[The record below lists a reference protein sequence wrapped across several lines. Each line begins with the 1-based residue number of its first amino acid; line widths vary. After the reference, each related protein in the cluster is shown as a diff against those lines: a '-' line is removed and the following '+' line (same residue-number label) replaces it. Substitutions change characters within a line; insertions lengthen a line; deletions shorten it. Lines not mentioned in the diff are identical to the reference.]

1 MYEHFFFF
9 NNQIAHNAVV
19 TSAVFAP
26 DSHSLIE
33 QMERYRREK
42 EEDKASTLSADTI
55 TGRRLPGDG
64 PRPLLNPEGAASSGN
79 GYVLV
84 SADFNGCIKVFV
96 NRVKPKHS
104 SLPVSAMS

>member
-1 MYEHFFFF
+1 M
-9 NNQIAHNAVV
+9 

-33 QMERYRREK
+33 QMECHRREK
-42 EEDKASTLSADTI
+42 EEEKASSLSADSM
-55 TGRRLPGDG
+55 TGRRSAASTTAADG
-64 PRPLLNPEGAASSGN
+64 SRPYPNVEGGASSGN

-104 SLPVSAMS
+104 SLPVSALS

>member
-1 MYEHFFFF
+1 M
-9 NNQIAHNAVV
+9 V

-26 DSHSLIE
+26 DSPALIE
-33 QMERYRREK
+33 QMERHRRER
-42 EEDKASTLSADTI
+42 EEEKSNSSLTV
-55 TGRRLPGDG
+55 
-64 PRPLLNPEGAASSGN
+64 EGAVHPGRGTGSSPIMSSSSSY

-104 SLPVSAMS
+104 SLPVSALN